1 MQTRRDH
8 VQAYQFAM
16 GRLASALVSGDPGR
30 GDSPTRRSALG
41 SVFGVG
47 VTVLLCAGFG
57 VYGLISPVA
66 KDDWRKDGAI
76 VLEEDTGNRYVYA
89 GGELRP
95 VRNYASALL
104 IAGGRGTPETVSAKS
119 LAGVPHGTPVGI
131 QGAPD
136 TVPTASAL
144 ATGAWARCLA
154 GEGAG
159 GSQSGSLPGTQS
171 GGEEPDGKGP
181 TGKEAGAK
189 GTGAEGTGAEGA
201 GAEGAGAED
210 AGAKDPADQGQ
221 ALVFGSSA
229 AALAALPA
237 DRQVLLTGP
246 GDTRYLLLRGVKY
259 PVPGDSTLIALGLDD
274 QTALP
279 ATADWLAAVPTGAAL
294 AAPVPADAGKAAGQ
308 VAGQTAKVGQVFRTG
323 TDGTGSN
330 DSTGNTGNTGSAVH
344 YYVMRSD
351 GVARVN
357 ATEYALLA
365 ARPGAPAPRQVGPSD
380 IAVAPL
386 SADDATTGRI
396 PDLTGVR
403 ALTGGTVCLT
413 EAADGRARITVGAPG
428 AGGVVL
434 PAGGGVLAV
443 PAGSSAGSSASSSAS
458 SSAGS
463 SAGGDRA
470 EYLITEQGLKYRIA
484 DTDAEKALG
493 FGDGKRR
500 LALPA
505 GVLALVPDGPAL
517 SRAAAAKG

>member
-47 VTVLLCAGFG
+47 VAVLLCAGFG

-89 GGELRP
+89 NGELRP

-104 IAGGRGTPETVSAKS
+104 IAGKRTAPETVSAKS
-119 LAGVPHGTPVGI
+119 LAGVPHGIPVGI

-136 TVPTASAL
+136 TVPTTSAL
-144 ATGAWARCLA
+144 ATGAWARCLPA
-154 GEGAG
+154 GNGPAG
-159 GSQSGSLPGTQS
+159 KES
-171 GGEEPDGKGP
+171 GGEEP
-181 TGKEAGAK
+181 AGR
-189 GTGAEGTGAEGA
+189 
-201 GAEGAGAED
+201 
-210 AGAKDPADQGQ
+210 GQ
-221 ALVFGSSA
+221 ALLFGGPA
-229 AALAALPA
+229 AALAGLPA
-237 DRQVLLTGP
+237 DRQVLLAGP
-246 GDTRYLLLRGVKY
+246 GKSRYLLLRGVKY
-259 PVPGDSTLIALGLDD
+259 PVPGASTLIALGLDG
-274 QTALP
+274 QAALP

-294 AAPVPADAGKAAGQ
+294 TAPVPAGAGKPAGQ
-308 VAGQTAKVGQVFRTG
+308 VAGQATKVGQVFRTS
-323 TDGTGSN
+323 TDGS
-330 DSTGNTGNTGSAVH
+330 VH
-344 YYVMRSD
+344 YYVMRAD

-365 ARPGAPAPRQVGPSD
+365 ARPGAPAPRRVGQSD
-380 IAVAPL
+380 IAAAAV
-386 SADDATTGRI
+386 SADDAPTGRM

-403 ALTGGTVCLT
+403 ALAGGTVCLT
-413 EAADGRARITVGAPG
+413 EAADGGARITVGGAG
-428 AGGVVL
+428 AGGIVL

-443 PAGSSAGSSASSSAS
+443 PHGSSAG
-458 SSAGS
+458 
-463 SAGGDRA
+463 DRT

-484 DTDAEKALG
+484 DTDAERALG
-493 FGDGKRR
+493 FGDGKHRVT
-500 LALPA
+500 LPA
-505 GVLALVPDGPAL
+505 GVLALVPDGPVL

>member
-47 VTVLLCAGFG
+47 MAVLLCAGFG
-57 VYGLISPVA
+57 VYGLISPAA

-104 IAGGRGTPETVSAKS
+104 IAGERAAPETVSAKS

-136 TVPTASAL
+136 TVPTTSAL
-144 ATGAWARCLA
+144 ATGAWARCLPGQGA
-154 GEGAG
+154 DGTGGGGAGAG
-159 GSQSGSLPGTQS
+159 GTSAGGTGATGGKAS
-171 GGEEPDGKGP
+171 GGKESAG
-181 TGKEAGAK
+181 TGKESAGQASGGK
-189 GTGAEGTGAEGA
+189 ESGGQASGDKASGGQGGA
-201 GAEGAGAED
+201 GKGSG
-210 AGAKDPADQGQ
+210 GTGQ
-221 ALVFGSSA
+221 ALLFGGSA
-229 AALAALPA
+229 AGLLALPA
-237 DRQVLLTGP
+237 DRQVLLAGP
-246 GDTRYLLLRGVKY
+246 GSTRYLLLRGVKY

-274 QTALP
+274 QVALP

-294 AAPVPADAGKAAGQ
+294 TAPVPAGAGKPAGQ
-308 VAGQTAKVGQVFRTG
+308 VAGQTAQVGQVFRT
-323 TDGTGSN
+323 
-330 DSTGNTGNTGSAVH
+330 STGGTAH

-365 ARPGAPAPRQVGPSD
+365 ARPGAPAARQVGQSD
-380 IAVAPL
+380 IAVAPV
-386 SADDATTGRI
+386 SADGGATTGRV

-403 ALTGGTVCLT
+403 ALADGTVCLT
-413 EAADGRARITVGAPG
+413 EAADGRTRITMGVPG

-434 PAGGGVLAV
+434 PAGDGVLAV
-443 PAGSSAGSSASSSAS
+443 PDGSSSAT
-458 SSAGS
+458 
-463 SAGGDRA
+463 RA

-493 FGDGKRR
+493 FGDGKHR
-500 LALPA
+500 LTLPA

>member
-47 VTVLLCAGFG
+47 VAVLLCAGFG
-57 VYGLISPVA
+57 VYGLISPA
-66 KDDWRKDGAI
+66 ARDDWRKDGAI

-104 IAGGRGTPETVSAKS
+104 IAGGRTAPRTVSAKS

-136 TVPTASAL
+136 TVPAASAL
-144 ATGAWARCLA
+144 ATGAWARCLP
-154 GEGAG
+154 G
-159 GSQSGSLPGTQS
+159 PGTGADS
-171 GGEEPDGKGP
+171 TGAAGKNQTKP
-181 TGKEAGAK
+181 TGKEP
-189 GTGAEGTGAEGA
+189 AEGDTTG
-201 GAEGAGAED
+201 
-210 AGAKDPADQGQ
+210 KGQ
-221 ALVFGSSA
+221 ALVFGGSA

-237 DRQVLLTGP
+237 DRQVLLSGP
-246 GDTRYLLLRGVKY
+246 SNTRYLLLRGVKY
-259 PVPGDSTLIALGLDD
+259 PVPGDATLIALGLDD
-274 QTALP
+274 QAVLT

-294 AAPVPADAGKAAGQ
+294 AAPLPAGAGKPAGQ
-308 VAGQTAKVGQVFRTG
+308 VAGQAAHVGQVFRTG
-323 TDGTGSN
+323 TDGTSG
-330 DSTGNTGNTGSAVH
+330 TAH
-344 YYVMRSD
+344 YYVMRAD

-365 ARPGAPAPRQVGPSD
+365 ARPGAPAPRQVGQSD
-380 IAVAPL
+380 IAAAQV
-386 SADDATTGRI
+386 SADDATTGRV
-396 PDLTGVR
+396 PDLTGVHP
-403 ALTGGTVCLT
+403 LPGGTVCLT
-413 EAADGRARITVGAPG
+413 EAADGRTRITVGTPG
-428 AGGVVL
+428 AGGIVL

-443 PAGSSAGSSASSSAS
+443 PDGSPAGT
-458 SSAGS
+458 
-463 SAGGDRA
+463 RT

-484 DTDAEKALG
+484 DTDAARALG
-493 FGDGKRR
+493 FGDTKRR

>member
-16 GRLASALVSGDPGR
+16 GRLSSALVSGDPGR

-47 VTVLLCAGFG
+47 VAVLLCAGFG

-89 GGELRP
+89 NGELRP

-104 IAGGRGTPETVSAKS
+104 IAGERGAPETVSAKS

-136 TVPTASAL
+136 TVPATSAL
-144 ATGAWARCLA
+144 ATGAWARCLPGQGA
-154 GEGAG
+154 DGTGATGGTGTGATGGTGASGGKASGGKASGGKGSAGAG
-159 GSQSGSLPGTQS
+159 QEPGGKGQADNGSGSKGSGGQGS
-171 GGEEPDGKGP
+171 GGEGSGGE
-181 TGKEAGAK
+181 
-189 GTGAEGTGAEGA
+189 
-201 GAEGAGAED
+201 
-210 AGAKDPADQGQ
+210 GQ
-221 ALVFGSSA
+221 ALVFGGSA
-229 AALAALPA
+229 AGLSALPA

-246 GDTRYLLLRGVKY
+246 GSARYLLLRGVKY

-274 QTALP
+274 QVALP

-294 AAPVPADAGKAAGQ
+294 TAPVPAGAGKPAGQ
-308 VAGQTAKVGQVFRTG
+308 VAGQATKVGQVFRT
-323 TDGTGSN
+323 
-330 DSTGNTGNTGSAVH
+330 STGGTEH

-351 GVARVN
+351 GLARVN
-357 ATEYALLA
+357 GTEYALLA
-365 ARPGAPAPRQVGPSD
+365 ARPGAPAPRQVGQSD
-380 IAVAPL
+380 IAVAPV
-386 SADDATTGRI
+386 STDGATTGRV
-396 PDLTGVR
+396 PDLTGVH
-403 ALTGGTVCLT
+403 ALAAGTVCLT
-413 EAADGRARITVGAPG
+413 ETTDGRTRITVGAPD

-443 PAGSSAGSSASSSAS
+443 PDGSSSA
-458 SSAGS
+458 
-463 SAGGDRA
+463 DRT

-500 LALPA
+500 LSLPT
-505 GVLALVPDGPAL
+505 GVLALVPDGPVL

>member
-47 VTVLLCAGFG
+47 MAVLLCAGFG

-89 GGELRP
+89 NGELRP

-104 IAGGRGTPETVSAKS
+104 IAGERTAPETVSAKS

-144 ATGAWARCLA
+144 ATGAWARCLP
-154 GEGAG
+154 GEGTADK
-159 GSQSGSLPGTQS
+159 
-171 GGEEPDGKGP
+171 EP
-181 TGKEAGAK
+181 TGKEP
-189 GTGAEGTGAEGA
+189 ESNGA
-201 GAEGAGAED
+201 GSRES
-210 AGAKDPADQGQ
+210 ADKGQ
-221 ALVFGSSA
+221 ALLFGGSA
-229 AALAALPA
+229 AALVALPA

-274 QTALP
+274 QAALP

-294 AAPVPADAGKAAGQ
+294 AAPVPAGAGKAAGQ
-308 VAGQTAKVGQVFRTG
+308 VAGQTAKVGQVFRTS
-323 TDGTGSN
+323 TDGTGS
-330 DSTGNTGNTGSAVH
+330 TGSSVH

-351 GVARVN
+351 GLARVN

-365 ARPGAPAPRQVGPSD
+365 ARPGAPAPRQVGQSD
-380 IAVAPL
+380 IAVAPV
-386 SADDATTGRI
+386 SAEDATTGRV
-396 PDLTGVR
+396 PDLSGVR
-403 ALTGGTVCLT
+403 ALAGGTVCLT
-413 EAADGRARITVGAPG
+413 EASDGRARITVGAPG
-428 AGGVVL
+428 AGGIVL

-443 PAGSSAGSSASSSAS
+443 PDGSSAG
-458 SSAGS
+458 
-463 SAGGDRA
+463 DRT

-484 DTDAEKALG
+484 DTDAERALG

-500 LALPA
+500 LTLPA
-505 GVLALVPDGPAL
+505 GVLTLVPDGPVL

>member
-47 VTVLLCAGFG
+47 MAVLLCAGFG
-57 VYGLISPVA
+57 VYGLISPAA

-89 GGELRP
+89 NGELRP

-104 IAGGRGTPETVSAKS
+104 IAGERTAPETVAAKS

-144 ATGAWARCLA
+144 ATGAWARCLPGQGAQNAKKAA
-154 GEGAG
+154 G
-159 GSQSGSLPGTQS
+159 
-171 GGEEPDGKGP
+171 
-181 TGKEAGAK
+181 
-189 GTGAEGTGAEGA
+189 
-201 GAEGAGAED
+201 
-210 AGAKDPADQGQ
+210 QGQ
-221 ALVFGSSA
+221 ALLFGGSA

-237 DRQVLLTGP
+237 GRQVLLTGP
-246 GDTRYLLLRGVKY
+246 GDTRYLLLRGAKY

-274 QTALP
+274 QAALP

-294 AAPVPADAGKAAGQ
+294 AAPVPAGAGKAAGQ
-308 VAGQTAKVGQVFRTG
+308 VAGQTAKIGQLFRTS
-323 TDGTGSN
+323 TDG
-330 DSTGNTGNTGSAVH
+330 TGNTGSTVH

-351 GVARVN
+351 GLARVN

-365 ARPGAPAPRQVGPSD
+365 ARPGAPAPRQVGQSD
-380 IAVAPL
+380 IAVAPV
-386 SADDATTGRI
+386 SADDATTGRV
-396 PDLTGVR
+396 PDLSGVR
-403 ALTGGTVCLT
+403 ALAGGTVCLT
-413 EAADGRARITVGAPG
+413 EASDGRARITVGTPG
-428 AGGVVL
+428 AGGIVL

-443 PAGSSAGSSASSSAS
+443 PDNSPA
-458 SSAGS
+458 
-463 SAGGDRA
+463 GDRT

-484 DTDAEKALG
+484 DTDAERALG

-517 SRAAAAKG
+517 SRAAAAKS

>member
-47 VTVLLCAGFG
+47 MAVLLCAGFG
-57 VYGLISPVA
+57 VYGLISPAA
-66 KDDWRKDGAI
+66 KEDWRKDGAI

-89 GGELRP
+89 NGELRP

-104 IAGGRGTPETVSAKS
+104 IAGERTAPETASAKS

-144 ATGAWARCLA
+144 ATGAWARCLP
-154 GEGAG
+154 GQGAQG
-159 GSQSGSLPGTQS
+159 A
-171 GGEEPDGKGP
+171 
-181 TGKEAGAK
+181 KEA
-189 GTGAEGTGAEGA
+189 A
-201 GAEGAGAED
+201 GH
-210 AGAKDPADQGQ
+210 GQ
-221 ALVFGSSA
+221 ALLFGGSA
-229 AALAALPA
+229 AALVALPA

-274 QTALP
+274 QAALP

-294 AAPVPADAGKAAGQ
+294 AAPVPAGAGKAAGQ
-308 VAGQTAKVGQVFRTG
+308 VAGQTSKVGQLFRTS
-323 TDGTGSN
+323 TDGTG
-330 DSTGNTGNTGSAVH
+330 NTGGTVH

-351 GVARVN
+351 GLARVN

-365 ARPGAPAPRQVGPSD
+365 ARPGAPAPRQVGQSD
-380 IAVAPL
+380 IAVAPV
-386 SADDATTGRI
+386 SADDATTGRV
-396 PDLTGVR
+396 PDLSGVR
-403 ALTGGTVCLT
+403 ALAGGTVCLT
-413 EAADGRARITVGAPG
+413 EASDGRARITVGTPG
-428 AGGVVL
+428 AGGIVL

-443 PAGSSAGSSASSSAS
+443 PDGSPA
-458 SSAGS
+458 
-463 SAGGDRA
+463 GDRT

-484 DTDAEKALG
+484 DTDAERALG

-500 LALPA
+500 LTLPA